1 MIKFFKSL
9 PGKVLLF
16 IVTWILGITM
26 VASIIA
32 TAFLTLSDDY
42 KTERKNLIYT
52 RVNSETLAYAI
63 ALAKDTFNID
73 YRDECYDGNTAIP
86 DSLKYRIVSVD
97 DKKQV
102 YGENTKA
109 EFDPEFTYTIIRDVK
124 NGYLVD
130 VVMSNI
136 PEEEISNVIAS
147 YVWSNENQDEEFC
160 KRILLIQKSDILC
173 KYVKPLSSSIE
184 RKRFASS
191 TDKHTT

>member
-63 ALAKDTFNID
+63 GLAKDTFNID

-109 EFDPEFTYTIIRDVK
+109 EFDPEFTYTIIE
-124 NGYLVD
+124 
-130 VVMSNI
+130 M
-136 PEEEISNVIAS
+136 
-147 YVWSNENQDEEFC
+147 
-160 KRILLIQKSDILC
+160 
-173 KYVKPLSSSIE
+173 
-184 RKRFASS
+184 
-191 TDKHTT
+191 